1 MNSKVNLEE
10 EMKYNKIEK
19 LIAMNPEENI
29 LYCTASE
36 NGLYILTDKD
46 KFLIYE
52 NPIKRGEKYTKDR
65 IKISNKRKEF

>member
-29 LYCTASE
+29 LYCS
-36 NGLYILTDKD
+36 I
-46 KFLIYE
+46 F
-52 NPIKRGEKYTKDR
+52 
-65 IKISNKRKEF
+65 